1 MIDLIQQFVLRNMK
15 HIPYFFERKP
25 RFHLTQYNYA
35 LMGQLS
41 ASLLHDILTPI
52 TTLSIGANIADDEA
66 KLALTPVINES
77 TRQITEFVDIMRQFL
92 HECGTERVVHI
103 NDEIRK
109 SIRLMSHKGIQNG
122 IQIQFLELDQV
133 HSIAHPLYVYQIIVN
148 LVSNAIDASAQGSE
162 KKVILI
168 IKKQEKSFTIECK
181 DFGPGIS
188 PDVRRIMFKPGF
200 TTKQDGHGFGLYSV
214 RHIVTQS
221 LGGTLSVYSE
231 PNTGSLFFC
240 RLPIRE

>member
-1 MIDLIQQFVLRNMK
+1 MALFQKFILRNMK

-25 RFHLTQYNYA
+25 QFHFVQYNYA
-35 LMGQLS
+35 LMGRLS

-52 TTLSIGANIADDEA
+52 TTLSLTSSASDKETVHE
-66 KLALTPVINES
+66 LTPIINES
-77 TRQITEFVDIMRQFL
+77 TRQITEFVEIMRQFL
-92 HECGTERVVHI
+92 HECGTERTVHI

-109 SIRLMSHKGIQNG
+109 SIRLMSHKAVQNG
-122 IQIQFLELDQV
+122 VQIQFLEFDQV
-133 HSIAHPLYVYQIIVN
+133 HSLTHPLYIYQVIVN
-148 LVSNAIDASAQGSE
+148 LVSNAIDASAHGSD
-162 KKVILI
+162 KKVIII
-168 IKKQEKSFTIECK
+168 IKKQEGSFTIECK

-188 PDVRRIMFKPGF
+188 PRVRKAMFKPGF
-200 TTKQDGHGFGLYSV
+200 TTKPDGHGFGLYSV